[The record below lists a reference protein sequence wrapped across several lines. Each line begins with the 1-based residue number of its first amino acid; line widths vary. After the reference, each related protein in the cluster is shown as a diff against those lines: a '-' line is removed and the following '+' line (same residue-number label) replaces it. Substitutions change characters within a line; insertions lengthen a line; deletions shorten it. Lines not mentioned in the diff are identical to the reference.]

1 MKKIYI
7 FFIIVIAIL
16 CTFWYIIYVNKN
28 SMSLIKSNN
37 TYYESFKDKE
47 INGIEL
53 ATIINRIYNQNSQNN
68 IKKNDNGLFID
79 DNEKSLNLE
88 ISFKEAENVI
98 HYEKIYENG
107 TSKFVELYSNVK
119 FKCDKIEYHEKSKYV
134 KYIHFTEI

>member
-28 SMSLIKSNN
+28 SMSLMKSNN